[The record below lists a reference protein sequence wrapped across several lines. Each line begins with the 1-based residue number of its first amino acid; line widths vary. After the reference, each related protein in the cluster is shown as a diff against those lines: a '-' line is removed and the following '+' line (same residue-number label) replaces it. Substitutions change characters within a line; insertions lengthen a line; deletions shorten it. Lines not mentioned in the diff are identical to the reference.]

1 MKWTFGVLSLLILLL
16 QFGPVEAQVLKNLG
30 QRLGPVLDR
39 VLEEAQKA
47 QAAKPAPGLAPE
59 EQPGTLGLEAEA
71 TPDRSGV
78 LVTSVRVNGAADLAG
93 IKPGDRIVSV
103 SDLPVATLDD
113 LQAVVG
119 GLPAGSRLPVIVKRG
134 GQSLR
139 VTATLDP
146 RNGAPLR
153 PGPPK
158 ADPPPALR
166 PALPAQELAAEPKLA
181 SRASLGI
188 SVLPITPEAQ
198 QRYGL
203 TVTRGALIASVRGGS
218 PADLAGLPIGGAI
231 VAIDGRRIDDAD
243 ELTALM
249 QTLRGGQ
256 EVELSYYQGM
266 RLFRKSVRLAP
277 AEVAAPGERP
287 VLERVEQ
294 LLGGAPRVPLA
305 IPLEAVRPAG
315 GLAAPAADES
325 VTLLQQEVQSLRAQV
340 EQLTQR
346 LAEVEAKVGR
356 SKAPP
361 LPIEPPPLPLPPPP
375 SNP

>member
-1 MKWTFGVLSLLILLL
+1 MNWKPWLACVLVLVL
-16 QFGPVEAQVLKNLG
+16 QSRWAEAQVLKNLG
-30 QRLGPVLDR
+30 QRLGPVLDK

-47 QAAKPAPGLAPE
+47 QAAKTAPGLAPDQ
-59 EQPGTLGLEAEA
+59 QPGSLGLEAQA

-93 IKPGDRIVSV
+93 VKPGDRIVSV

-119 GLPAGSRLPVIVKRG
+119 GLPAGARLPVTVKRG
-134 GQSLR
+134 GQTLR
-139 VTATLDP
+139 VTATLDS
-146 RNGAPLR
+146 RNGALPQ
-153 PGPPK
+153 PAPPR
-158 ADPPPALR
+158 AEPPPALR
-166 PALPAQELAAEPKLA
+166 PPLPVEELAPQPKLA
-181 SRASLGI
+181 SRATLGI

-198 QRYGL
+198 ERYGL
-203 TVTRGALIASVRGGS
+203 TVSRGALIASVRGGS

-256 EVELSYYQGM
+256 EVELSYYQGS

-277 AEVAAPGERP
+277 ADVAAPGERP
-287 VLERVEQ
+287 VLDRVEQ
-294 LLGGAPRVPLA
+294 LLGGAPRGPLA
-305 IPLEAVRPAG
+305 IPLDVVRPAG
-315 GLAAPAADES
+315 GPAAEEA
-325 VTLLQQEVQSLRAQV
+325 VLTLQQEVQSLRAQV

-346 LAEVEAKVGR
+346 LAEVEAKVSR
-356 SKAPP
+356 SRPP
-361 LPIEPPPLPLPPPP
+361 ALPIEPPPLPEPPKPP
-375 SNP
+375 QP